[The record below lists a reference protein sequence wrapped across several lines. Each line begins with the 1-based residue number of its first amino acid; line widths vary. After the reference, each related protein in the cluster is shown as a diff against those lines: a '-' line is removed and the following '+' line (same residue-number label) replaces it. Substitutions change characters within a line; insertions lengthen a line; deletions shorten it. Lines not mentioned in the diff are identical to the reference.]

1 MLWANRF
8 QFCAEESERQML
20 VNRRLVKLAARL
32 LLIMATGCMAL
43 AQTTGNKPSSPRPLS
58 GETMD
63 TVYLNH
69 FFLTVDAESYNA
81 IQSSAFLRDEF
92 APFEQRTT
100 VRQDLTYTG
109 SYFYG
114 AHTYFEFF
122 EAGRASG
129 RVLGASGIAFG
140 VEAPGASLRLKP
152 RLEAAFKMPVA
163 VRPITR
169 RVGDRDLD
177 WFYMTTADG
186 TQPSL
191 LQTWVMEY
199 RDSFLNDWYGELKPA
214 TRGIT
219 RAEILERYTARLG
232 ENDKRRQKLLEDV
245 IEITLALPDAEG
257 ARLLKACEAF
267 GYRATNSAGKT
278 RCAGPG
284 ITLTLIAPNSY
295 VRGIIAVKFSLR
307 HAKQG
312 QKTYRFGKSVLQFN
326 DDRTA
331 LWTFQS

>member
-1 MLWANRF
+1 
-8 QFCAEESERQML
+8 
-20 VNRRLVKLAARL
+20 
-32 LLIMATGCMAL
+32 
-43 AQTTGNKPSSPRPLS
+43 
-58 GETMD
+58 MD

-69 FFLTVDAESYNA
+69 FFLTIDAESYNA
-81 IQSSAFLRDEF
+81 IQSSPFLRDEF

-100 VRQDLTYTG
+100 VRQDITYTG

-122 EAGRASG
+122 EAGHGSG
-129 RVLGASGIAFG
+129 RALGASGIAFG
-140 VEAPGASLRLKP
+140 VEAMGASLRLKS
-152 RLEAAFKMPVA
+152 RLETALAMPAA
-163 VRPITR
+163 VRSITR

-232 ENDKRRQKLLEDV
+232 ENDKSRQKLLEDV
-245 IEITLALPDAEG
+245 VEITLALPDAER

-267 GYRATNSAGKT
+267 GYQVTAGAGQW
-278 RCAGPG
+278 RCLGPQV
-284 ITLTLIAPNSY
+284 TFNVVAPNSA
-295 VRGIIAVKFSLR
+295 VRGITAVKFSLR
-307 HAKQG
+307 HAKPG